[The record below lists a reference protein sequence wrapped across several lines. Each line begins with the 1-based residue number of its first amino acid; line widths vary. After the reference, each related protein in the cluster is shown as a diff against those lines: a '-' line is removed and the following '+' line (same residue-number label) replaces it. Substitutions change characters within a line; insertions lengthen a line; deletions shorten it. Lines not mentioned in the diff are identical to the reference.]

1 MSFTLC
7 LNSSNV
13 VAGSFNTSYRYTFI
27 GGNFRTDDCE
37 ICISQSTIPYAWYNV
52 SAAYANNTFS
62 LIFPTAG
69 TTQTINVTLSDGY
82 YSINDIQNVIQQTCI
97 TNKYYLITSS
107 GSYVYPFFL
116 AYSSTFYKVQIVCA
130 TIPNAADMATLGYTQ
145 PAGAPAL
152 PTATTGVQFV
162 TGTIGDEIGFNNAT
176 TLPAVAT
183 SSTQNFLSTKTPIGS
198 AVNSLVF
205 RCSLVDN
212 NVTMPSDILD
222 GCPID
227 TAFGT
232 NIIYAPSFEKW
243 VKMKS
248 GTYSSLTFTICDQNF
263 NQIYS
268 VDPNVAITLM
278 IRQKQR

>member
-13 VAGSFNTSYRYTFI
+13 VSGSNNTAYQYNFI

-37 ICISQSTIPYAWYNV
+37 ICISQSTIPYAWYNI
-52 SAAYANNTFS
+52 SSSYGNNTFS
-62 LIFPTAG
+62 LIFPTGA
-69 TTQTINVTLSDGY
+69 TTQTIAVTLPSGY
-82 YSINDIQNVIQQTCI
+82 YSVSDLQQYIQQVCI
-97 TNKYYLITSS
+97 TNKFYLITSG

-116 AYSSTFYKVQIVCA
+116 SYSSTFYKVQIICA
-130 TIPNAADMATLGYTQ
+130 TIPSAADMATLGYTQ

-162 TGTIGDEIGFNNAT
+162 TGTLGTFLGFANAT
-176 TLPAVAT
+176 TLPAAAT
-183 SSTQNFLSTKTPIGS
+183 GATQNFLSTQTPVGS
-198 AVNSLVF
+198 NVNSLIF
-205 RCSLVDN
+205 RCTLVSN
-212 NVTMPSDILD
+212 NVTMPSDIMD
-222 GCPID
+222 GCAIN

-232 NIIYAPSFEKW
+232 NIIYDPAFEKW

-248 GTYSSLTFTICDQNF
+248 GTYSSLTFTIVDQNF

-278 IRQKQR
+278 IRQKKA

>member
-7 LNSSNV
+7 LNSTNV
-13 VAGSFNTSYRYTFI
+13 VTGSNNTSYRYSFI

-37 ICISQSTIPYAWYNV
+37 ICISQSTIPYAWYNIS
-52 SAAYANNTFS
+52 SAYGNNTFS
-62 LIFPTAG
+62 LIFPTGA

-82 YSINDIQNVIQQTCI
+82 YSVNDVQNIIQQTCI
-97 TNKYYLITSS
+97 TNKFYLITST

-116 AYSSTFYKVQIVCA
+116 SYSSTFYKVQIICA

-152 PTATTGVQFV
+152 PAATTGVQFV
-162 TGTIGDEIGFNNAT
+162 TGTLGTYLGFANAT

-183 SSTQNFLSTKTPIGS
+183 GVTQNFLSTQTPVGS
-198 AVNSLVF
+198 TVNSLVF

-212 NVTMPSDILD
+212 NVSMPSDIMD
-222 GCPID
+222 GCAIN
-227 TAFGT
+227 TSFGT
-232 NIIYAPSFEKW
+232 NIIYDPSFEKW

-248 GTYSSLTFTICDQNF
+248 GTYSSLTFSIADQNF

-268 VDPNVAITLM
+268 IDPNVAITLM
-278 IRQKQR
+278 IRPKKT

>member
-13 VAGSFNTSYRYTFI
+13 VAGSNNTSFRYSFI
-27 GGNFRTDDCE
+27 GGNFRTENCE
-37 ICISQSTIPYAWYNV
+37 ICISQSTIPYAWYNI
-52 SAAYANNTFS
+52 STYYANNSFS
-62 LIFPTAG
+62 LIFPTVA
-69 TTQTINVTLSDGY
+69 TTQTVNVTLPDGY
-82 YSINDIQNVIQQTCI
+82 YSVNDIQNYIQQVCI
-97 TNKYYLITSS
+97 TNKFYLITSG

-116 AYSSTFYKVQIVCA
+116 SYSSTYYKVQIVCA

-162 TGTIGDEIGFNNAT
+162 TGTLGDIIGFADAT

-183 SSTQNFLSTKTPIGS
+183 ASTQNFLSTQTPVGS

-212 NVTMPSDILD
+212 NVAFPSDILD
-222 GCPID
+222 GCSIN
-227 TAFGT
+227 TSFGT
-232 NIIYAPSFEKW
+232 NIIYDPSFEKW

-248 GTYSSLTFTICDQNF
+248 GTYSSLIFTIVDQNF

-268 VDPNVAITLM
+268 VDPNIAITLM
-278 IRQKQR
+278 IRQKS